1 MQIGGPWSF
10 CVAIHIA
17 VSPYFCF
24 DHAVQFVFQTR
35 KNRLSI
41 KPFGIVG
48 DRLLPLSAQLRK
60 VMLWLVGLM
69 CSVAGNFAAI
79 NQMFFLFA

>member
-1 MQIGGPWSF
+1 
-10 CVAIHIA
+10 
-17 VSPYFCF
+17 
-24 DHAVQFVFQTR
+24 
-35 KNRLSI
+35 
-41 KPFGIVG
+41 
-48 DRLLPLSAQLRK
+48 LRK